1 MKRCLVQ
8 PVALAD
14 GSAYRR
20 RRAALAKA
28 SARQPGAVAE
38 SGSGDPNSALPS
50 CQGSQL
56 ASGRFSKHSTRI
68 GRIRRID
75 PV

>member
-28 SARQPGAVAE
+28 AARQSGVVADFSPGE
-38 SGSGDPNSALPS
+38 LNPALPS

-56 ASGRFSKHSTRI
+56 VSGRFSKHSTRI